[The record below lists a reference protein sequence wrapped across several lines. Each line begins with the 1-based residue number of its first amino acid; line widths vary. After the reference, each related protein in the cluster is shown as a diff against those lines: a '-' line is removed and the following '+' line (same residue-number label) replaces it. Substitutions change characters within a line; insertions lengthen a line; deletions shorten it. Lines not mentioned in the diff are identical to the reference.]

1 MDNSVIQRLAPE
13 PRTGEGCAAT
23 ARRGRSRNN
32 EPKAARPRPAD
43 SPTAPTPTWSRSKTK
58 RTGDDACTTRAGAD
72 SKPLRSPY
80 PPGPNNANGK
90 VPLAIVIMPLPA
102 PCNSANAMIPGA
114 PNPTRNAAPI
124 GCSAEASRAEEIGW
138 NERNNPNSTMR
149 AATWAGPTSDA
160 AAIAAVADAP
170 AACSNPGKC
179 AAIAP
184 CTNQVAAKKN
194 ARIGIAARGGS
205 AGGNSIAACGSAAGM
220 PWRGI
225 ASQLTGAASSM
236 FKPAQVRQAAR
247 QPNMSKNSALGGQPI
262 VLAKPAIRVIPVIEL
277 RASRP

>member
-1 MDNSVIQRLAPE
+1 
-13 PRTGEGCAAT
+13 
-23 ARRGRSRNN
+23 
-32 EPKAARPRPAD
+32 
-43 SPTAPTPTWSRSKTK
+43 
-58 RTGDDACTTRAGAD
+58 
-72 SKPLRSPY
+72 
-80 PPGPNNANGK
+80 
-90 VPLAIVIMPLPA
+90 MPLDA
-102 PCNSANAMIPGA
+102 PCNSASAVSPGA
-114 PNPTRNAAPI
+114 PNGRENAAWL
-124 GCSAEASRAEEIGW
+124 GCIAEANRAEEIGW

-184 CTNQVAAKKN
+184 CTNQVATKKN
-194 ARIGIAARGGS
+194 AMIGIAARGGS

-225 ASQLTGAASSM
+225 ASQFTGAASSM
-236 FKPAQVRQAAR
+236 FKPPQIRQAAR
-247 QPNMSKNSALGGQPI
+247 QPNSWRNSALRGQPI